1 MCRVIQ
7 GRYLR
12 YIQAFWGWIG
22 AHIFSL
28 QLSRHGPG
36 ITVQPIID
44 NEKNHSDVKIQLT
57 GVISLLTAVTL
68 IRENFARWRQHCRN
82 VGVLFVIISVKL
94 TTFPLLTNTNATQ
107 EPLPPFNC
115 IVNCSSSLLLFAVRL
130 SEWGKSGFPFMGGH
144 ESFTQ
149 LVRVPLL
156 CFYHMLTSSVI
167 YYWTD
172 PRQHGIY
179 LLYTMIRKEKSPI
192 HIPAYPASRNYIF
205 AVWAGVR
212 TVALYDAYTTYLPP
226 G

>member
-1 MCRVIQ
+1 MFQWSLACENRRFFLFSLIATSRGEKRGQTTVGCLVTIICRVIQ

-28 QLSRHGPG
+28 QLSRHGLG
-36 ITVQPIID
+36 VTVQPIID

-130 SEWGKSGFPFMGGH
+130 SEWGKSGFPFIGGH

-179 LLYTMIRKEKSPI
+179 LLYTMIGK
-192 HIPAYPASRNYIF
+192 
-205 AVWAGVR
+205 
-212 TVALYDAYTTYLPP
+212 
-226 G
+226 